1 MSQILKEILENPYR
15 IIGVAAN
22 SKTKEIKSNFS
33 KFSSFARINK
43 SSESNFDFNSFLS
56 KVTRTT
62 ESLTKAQS
70 ELTSENERL
79 QWSLFWFIKETDTDI
94 NALTALAQNNQETA
108 VSLWHGNNSELSHQH
123 NLAILALI
131 NGQPA
136 DYLSYIQNLGVNLP
150 KLASILGLDLIT
162 LKAEELIKFVF
173 DTLQANDISI
183 ESATENL
190 NGDLKQKIQE
200 DKEKTFADD
209 FDKVISKYDA
219 FINNSKATD
228 YSGCNN
234 FVEEIIPI
242 LDGLRQ
248 LIGTNDFNY
257 SMREQKTVNS
267 LIGYGRKCFN
277 DINDEFKLRPLTSI
291 YGLLISRLAIN
302 ENIQKLQNEINEIE
316 NKIKNL
322 PDPIYREQYE
332 RINNIILNIINTLSY
347 SSTNDYLTLLE
358 QVVAELNTIILDE
371 KYFKYVCGL
380 ILNISAKKINLLC
393 GSFEENNF
401 YKTKEILENIGRI
414 LKYLSYFKKTGEAKN
429 FYDDQD
435 SAMRDLIRKF
445 NIKLP
450 SINDPFAPRKKLI
463 KNIRNQDT
471 TTPTK
476 TSTAQN
482 NSGGSSNNSTAT
494 NSSQSQSTKNTNSQS
509 SNNQLVVTMVIGVV
523 WLCLLLLLCTLD
535 N

>member
-1 MSQILKEILENPYR
+1 MSKILKQIIENPYR

-62 ESLTKAQS
+62 ESLEKAQS

-79 QWSLFWFIKETDTDI
+79 QWALFWFIKETDTDI
-94 NALTALAQNNQETA
+94 NALASLAQNNQETA
-108 VSLWHGNNSELSHQH
+108 IGLWHVDNSALSHQH

-131 NGQPA
+131 NGKTA
-136 DYLSYIQNLGVNLP
+136 DYLSYIQNLATNLP
-150 KLASILGLDLIT
+150 KLCSVLGLDLVT
-162 LKAEELIKFVF
+162 QKYDELIKFVL
-173 DTLQANDISI
+173 DILKANDISI
-183 ESATENL
+183 ESVTEHL
-190 NGDLKQKIQE
+190 DGDLRQKIQE
-200 DKEKTFADD
+200 DKEKSLTED

-248 LIGTNDFNY
+248 LIGTNDFTY

-277 DINDEFKLRPLTSI
+277 DINDEFKLSPLTSI
-291 YGLLISRLAIN
+291 YSLLLPRLAIN

-358 QVVAELNTIILDE
+358 QVVAELNT
-371 KYFKYVCGL
+371 
-380 ILNISAKKINLLC
+380 INLLC

-509 SNNQLVVTMVIGVV
+509 SNNQLVVTMVIVVV
-523 WLCLLLLLCTLD
+523 WLCLLLLL
-535 N
+535 